1 MNVKNLILLTLLF
14 FLMVGA
20 VSASDNV
27 TSEDLTSVADDINVT
42 FDEQM
47 WKENLTDINVE
58 LPEDAS
64 GDFCIKID
72 DEVIYNQTITNKS
85 FKVPVKLPVKYPEFI
100 INIWP
105 PMDYRMYKVSAFYN
119 NIDLNITTPLK
130 IMNYPPDFDSI
141 TFPEEILQYSNYYPL
156 LVFPRSANGTVEFY
170 VDGELVNV
178 TTARPIIYWDDNNP
192 FSSLPLGNHTLRINY
207 LGDKYYKA
215 FNKTFNFT
223 VVNVLINIPNPV
235 NISHDDCISVE
246 TLPNTTGT
254 VEVYIDGKLI
264 VSSKT
269 DRGEFIL
276 SLEEYLKY
284 TDHEVKVVYTNKNF
298 SRTKTKLVNMTYDFD
313 VWPSYFTYGE
323 ENVIEVILPDTL
335 NRNLLTITID
345 GVKYKFTQPEYSG
358 NNMAAVDVSKLGAGN
373 HSMFISFKGDDKFY
387 PLNRTYNFTVEY
399 NFDIPFG
406 IEYLDSSKIYLKLPS
421 DANGQLEVYID
432 GKLFKSAK
440 FNKGYSEVKIDTL
453 APGEHNLIVRY
464 TGSDYN
470 VSEVES
476 SIFVSPKIS
485 LTYRFRQGEDKYITV
500 KVPKSC
506 KGYVI
511 FNIDGKN
518 HKVKIVNGVA
528 KYSLKN
534 LKRGEHDVYVSY
546 YGDDGV
552 EDLENWR
559 VVTVYKQLVKLT
571 LQKVKVKKSAKKLV
585 IKATLKVN
593 GKVAKGKYLKFKF
606 NKKTYKVKTDKK
618 GIAKL
623 VIKKNVLNK
632 LKAGKKVKYQVSYA
646 KKTVKRTV
654 KVGN

>member
-27 TSEDLTSVADDINVT
+27 TSEDLTNVADDINVT

-546 YGDDGV
+546 YGNDGV

-571 LQKVKVKKSAKKLV
+571 LQNVK
-585 IKATLKVN
+585 
-593 GKVAKGKYLKFKF
+593 
-606 NKKTYKVKTDKK
+606 DE
-618 GIAKL
+618 
-623 VIKKNVLNK
+623 
-632 LKAGKKVKYQVSYA
+632 Q
-646 KKTVKRTV
+646 
-654 KVGN
+654 